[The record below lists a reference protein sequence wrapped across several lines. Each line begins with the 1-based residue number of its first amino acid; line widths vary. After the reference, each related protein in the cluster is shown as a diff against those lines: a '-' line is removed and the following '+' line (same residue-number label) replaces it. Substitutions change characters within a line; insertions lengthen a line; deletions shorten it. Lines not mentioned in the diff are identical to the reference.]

1 MKKEKKMC
9 DPERL
14 GHFLD
19 RELEADKYALIRS
32 HIQSCPRC
40 QKILQ
45 GNQFISSLFQTGLER
60 KGHEVNFREIEEKVM
75 AQIEKGGAS
84 WQSRLEEFFV
94 SKRFYIP
101 AATVTAVLLVVFS
114 FLGRPI
120 STPGPSAIIKSFQG
134 SVGSVMIL
142 ETPKSHQTI
151 LWFNE
156 ALVSGSKHEKGPK
169 VKNHLGFFKTRLCV
183 S

>member
-9 DPERL
+9 DPVRL
-14 GHFLD
+14 SRFLD
-19 RELEADKYALIRS
+19 RELEPDEYAEINS
-32 HIQSCPRC
+32 HIQNCPRC

-45 GNQFISSLFQTGLER
+45 ENQFISSLLRTGLER
-60 KGHEVNFREIEEKVM
+60 KGHEVNFQEMEDKVM
-75 AQIEKGGAS
+75 AKIEKWGTP
-84 WQSRLEEFFV
+84 WQSRFEEFFV

-101 AATVTAVLLVVFS
+101 AATVIAVLLVVFS

-156 ALVSGSKHEKGPK
+156 ALEP
-169 VKNHLGFFKTRLCV
+169 
-183 S
+183 